1 MKFFYILAT
10 IAPIFTHGRI
20 RSFSNILNK
29 LRTTFRV
36 PLNSEIIN
44 YPKLTYNDLTEQNK
58 YDLQWYVVG
67 TSTDFDINIPK
78 KITVW
83 NKDYVIWK
91 NEEGKYFAL
100 DDICPHKGASLSHG
114 TIENKNIVC
123 PYHAYEFNS
132 DGELKLVPG
141 ICFQPSVGYNLDKY
155 DIVEKHGWIY
165 LNTYS
170 DLIPKEEKE
179 FFKENI
185 FVEEEVFHNDSAVFL
200 DMDFNCY
207 SRILSENSLDIM
219 HIGFV
224 HGFGNREK
232 PAPIQIHPPQLEGP
246 NRYKTTYTYEAGK
259 NSFAWKYFKAKDLL
273 VENEFIL
280 PHTTIVRVI
289 FGNYVSTVITFALPI
304 SEKKSKLFMKTYRN
318 FWLNPVGDTVIKTMM
333 LQTMLQDRAIVES
346 INPSLEDG
354 KFNMKFDKLQNTY
367 KTFYKR
373 FIHRKN

>member
-1 MKFFYILAT
+1 MKFLYMLAT
-10 IAPIFTHGRI
+10 IVPILTYGRI
-20 RSFSNILNK
+20 RSFSHILNK
-29 LRTTFRV
+29 LRTALRR
-36 PLNSEIIN
+36 PLNHEIIN

-67 TSTDFDINIPK
+67 TPTDFDINIPK

-91 NEEGKYFAL
+91 NKEEKYFAL

-114 TIENKNIVC
+114 TIENNNIVC

-132 DGELKLVPG
+132 DGELKFVPG

-170 DLIPKEEKE
+170 DLVSKEEKE
-179 FFKENI
+179 SLKENI

-232 PAPIQIHPPQLEGP
+232 PAPIQIHPPLLEGP

-280 PHTTIVRVI
+280 PHTTVVRVI
-289 FGNYVSTVITFALPI
+289 FGDYISTVITFALPI

-318 FWLNPVGDTVIKTMM
+318 FWLNPLGDTIIKSMM
-333 LQTMLQDRAIVES
+333 YQTMLQDRAIVES
-346 INPSLEDG
+346 INPLLEDG
-354 KFNMKFDKLQNTY
+354 KFNMRFDKLQNTY

>member
-170 DLIPKEEKE
+170 DLVPKEEKE

-259 NSFAWKYFKAKDLL
+259 NSFAWKYFKSKDLL

-333 LQTMLQDRAIVES
+333 LQTMLQDRAIVEN
-346 INPSLEDG
+346 INPILEDG
-354 KFNMKFDKLQNTY
+354 KFNMRFDKLQNTY

-373 FIHRKN
+373 FIHRK